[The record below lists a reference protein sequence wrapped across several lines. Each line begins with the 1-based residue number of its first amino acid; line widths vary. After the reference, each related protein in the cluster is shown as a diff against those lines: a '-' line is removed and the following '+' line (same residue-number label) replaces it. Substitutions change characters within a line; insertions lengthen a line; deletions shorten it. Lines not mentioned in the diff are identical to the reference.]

1 MELVPSVAELPTL
14 QKTLQAWAPFMR
26 VIVLPVEVIR
36 VDAAW
41 KMKIAFPSPCPS
53 RVNIP
58 ELAKVPAVV
67 E

>member
-1 MELVPSVAELPTL
+1 M
-14 QKTLQAWAPFMR
+14 
-26 VIVLPVEVIR
+26 LPVEVIR
-36 VDAAW
+36 VEAAW
-41 KMKIAFPSPCPS
+41 KMKIAFASPCPS

>member
-1 MELVPSVAELPTL
+1 MELVPRVAELPTL

-41 KMKIAFPSPCPS
+41 KIKIAFVSPCAS
-53 RVNIP
+53 SVKAP
-58 ELAKVPAVV
+58 ELAKFPAVV
-67 E
+67 A